1 MKIRWGEPNN
11 HLISWAQEVKRE
23 RRDMQVEHE
32 VEREETVSWNTLVYS
47 KAGKWLQTDPRF
59 YIQIVCVYLDV
70 RPHLWWMISSGY
82 CRLSKESNVKSLKVR
97 SDGKVVA
104 GIAHDWYC
112 LYQPTVGLWKKRSKN
127 LRLRSLKQWENMTI
141 NSNFQEF
148 FGAQLIWN
156 LNGFLLWK
164 GSAFWGIQ
172 QFCEKFRSIKPNQQF
187 NT

>member
-1 MKIRWGEPNN
+1 MSSGSQAWAERHAGGTWGGERGDGQ
-11 HLISWAQEVKRE
+11 LEYIGVFKSWEV
-23 RRDMQVEHE
+23 VTNWSA
-32 VEREETVSWNTLVYS
+32 VLY
-47 KAGKWLQTDPRF
+47 TD
-59 YIQIVCVYLDV
+59 IVCLSRCASSLMEDGSDSRMVQI
-70 RPHLWWMISSGY
+70 HLWWMISSGY

-127 LRLRSLKQWENMTI
+127 LRLRSLKQWETMTI

-164 GSAFWGIQ
+164 GSAFGGIQ
-172 QFCEKFRSIKPNQQF
+172 QFCEKIRSIKPSQQF

>member
-1 MKIRWGEPNN
+1 MSSGSQAWAERHAGGTWGGERGDGQ
-11 HLISWAQEVKRE
+11 LEYIGVFKSWEV
-23 RRDMQVEHE
+23 V
-32 VEREETVSWNTLVYS
+32 TI
-47 KAGKWLQTDPRF
+47 QTDPRF
-59 YIQIVCVYLDV
+59 YIQILYVYLDV

-82 CRLSKESNVKSLKVR
+82 NRLSKESNVKSLKVR

-164 GSAFWGIQ
+164 GSAFGGIQ